1 MFGCGVWYTG
11 GMDEKYVY
19 ELWLEGRVVAT
30 GFGSEDSARGML
42 EYYAAG
48 TVVVEVVE
56 TRREV

>member
-1 MFGCGVWYTG
+1 MFGCRVWYTA

-42 EYYAAG
+42 EYYPAG
-48 TVVVEVVE
+48 AVVVEVVE
-56 TRREV
+56 TRTEL

>member
-1 MFGCGVWYTG
+1 
-11 GMDEKYVY
+11 MDEKYVY
-19 ELWLEGRVVAT
+19 ELWLDGRAVAT

-56 TRREV
+56 TRTEV